1 MRVPADE
8 EPVKLIKPQNGG
20 TMKLKKLA
28 VVALN
33 DNKAI

>member
-1 MRVPADE
+1 MQ
-8 EPVKLIKPQNGG
+8 IKPQNGG

-33 DNKAI
+33 DIKMI